1 MCDGKVDLPSILAD
15 LQVPSVP
22 KKKARDVPSPM
33 GGDHHCDVCGLKYA
47 TRRSLATHR
56 QRNRTCGGQPVGT
69 AAAAHEVG
77 EDDGHSPYDS
87 DGGGAHEVGDAGSA
101 PSDVE
106 AEGGGDTRGGTDAV
120 SMDTA
125 PPQPLRSAGLTE
137 EDDDADPIEKYIA
150 GLSARGTLD
159 NAGLLRH
166 RRPDCRMTDD
176 EVEAVRFLQVVK
188 CNIMLHLLACISMYL
203 PLCYINA
210 TFGNIMLH
218 AF

>member
-1 MCDGKVDLPSILAD
+1 MMRFNLRFTPS
-15 LQVPSVP
+15 
-22 KKKARDVPSPM
+22 R
-33 GGDHHCDVCGLKYA
+33 
-47 TRRSLATHR
+47 
-56 QRNRTCGGQPVGT
+56 
-69 AAAAHEVG
+69 EVG

-120 SMDTA
+120 GMDTA
-125 PPQPLRSAGLTE
+125 PQPLRSAGLTE

-176 EVEAVRFLQVVK
+176 EVEAVRFLQVV
-188 CNIMLHLLACISMYL
+188 
-203 PLCYINA
+203 
-210 TFGNIMLH
+210 
-218 AF
+218 

>member
-101 PSDVE
+101 PSGVE
-106 AEGGGDTRGGTDAV
+106 AEGGGDTRGGTDEV
-120 SMDTA
+120 GVDTA

-137 EDDDADPIEKYIA
+137 EDPIEKYIA

-176 EVEAVRFLQVVK
+176 EVEAVRFLQVAK
-188 CNIMLHLLACISMYL
+188 CNIMLHLLACMSMYL
-203 PLCYINA
+203 PSGYIKA
-210 TFGNIMLH
+210 TFGNIMLY